1 MSATES
7 DKPQNKKPDDNENDS
22 GLAAK
27 NPAKRRRTLLI
38 LLVVFVL
45 IGVIWLVLW
54 MLVFSKRESTD
65 NAYVGG
71 NQVAISAQVPGT
83 VVAILADDTQHVDA
97 GQVLVKLD
105 STDAEVRL
113 SQTRS
118 ALAQAVRQVRQQTDS
133 ASGSDA
139 MVAARQVDLT
149 KAEADLKRRLPLIA
163 EQAEAPENIQHLR
176 DAVDQAR
183 AALTSAQAQASAEHA
198 SIEGTDIANNPA
210 VLQARANFR
219 AAWVAAQRNAIY
231 APVSGYVAQRSV
243 QVGNSVQAGQQL
255 MTVLPLHDLWIDA
268 NFKESQLRHIRIGQ
282 PVKVEADIYGSSV
295 KYQGKVIGLGAGTG
309 SVFSLLP
316 AQNATGNWIKVV
328 QRVPVRIALDNQELD
343 KHPLRVGL
351 SSDVTVDISDD
362 RGAVLAPQAEHPPV
376 AQTTVYDQMASK
388 ADAEADQVINANL
401 SSSDTSGGDRSTHN
415 NKTH

>member
-7 DKPQNKKPDDNENDS
+7 DKSSVDANES
-22 GLAAK
+22 GMAAK
-27 NPAKRRRTLLI
+27 DPAKRRRVLLI
-38 LLVVFVL
+38 VAGAFILAGLIWFLL
-45 IGVIWLVLW
+45 WLF
-54 MLVFSKRESTD
+54 VFSSREKTD

-105 STDAEVRL
+105 STDADTRL
-113 SQTRS
+113 QQARS
-118 ALAQAVRQVRQQTDS
+118 ALAQAVRGVRQQTSS
-133 ASGSDA
+133 ASSADA
-139 MVAARQVDLT
+139 QVITARLALK

-163 EQAEAPENIQHLR
+163 AQAESPEIVQHMR
-176 DAVDQAR
+176 DGVE
-183 AALTSAQAQASAEHA
+183 QAQAAVSAAEAQSAAAHA
-198 SIEGTDIANNPA
+198 AIEGTDVAQNPV

-231 APVSGYVAQRSV
+231 APVSGYVAERSV
-243 QVGNSVQAGQQL
+243 QLGNSVAAGQQL
-255 MTVLPLHDLWIDA
+255 MTVVPLHDLWIDA

-282 PVKVEADIYGSSV
+282 PVKVTSDLYGSDAE
-295 KYQGKVIGLGAGTG
+295 YQGKVIGLGAGTG

-343 KHPLRVGL
+343 KHPLRIGL
-351 SSDVTVDISDD
+351 SADVTVDISDD
-362 RGAVLAPQAEHPPV
+362 KGSVLANTPAQQPV

-388 ADAEADQVINANL
+388 ADAEADQIISANL
-401 SSSDTSGGDRSTHN
+401 PHATAAN
-415 NKTH
+415 

>member
-7 DKPQNKKPDDNENDS
+7 DKSQSKTADDNDS

-27 NPAKRRRTLLI
+27 NPAKRRKTLLI
-38 LLVVFVL
+38 LLLVFVL
-45 IGVIWLVLW
+45 IGVIWIVLW
-54 MLVFSKRESTD
+54 TLVFSRRETTD

-97 GQVLVKLD
+97 GQILVKLD
-105 STDAEVRL
+105 STDADVRL

-133 ASGSDA
+133 ASSSDA

-149 KAEADLKRRLPLIA
+149 KAQADLKRRLPLIA

-176 DAVDQAR
+176 DGVDQAR

-219 AAWVAAQRNAIY
+219 AAWFAAQRNAIY

-243 QVGNSVQAGQQL
+243 QLGNSVQAGQQL

-282 PVKVEADIYGSSV
+282 PVKVEADIYGGSV

-328 QRVPVRIALDNQELD
+328 QRVPVRVALDNQELD
-343 KHPLRVGL
+343 KHPLRIGL

-362 RGAVLAPQAEHPPV
+362 RGAVLAPQTAHPPV
-376 AQTTVYDQMASK
+376 AETMVYDQMASK
-388 ADAEADQVINANL
+388 ADAEADQVIRANL
-401 SSSDTSGGDRSTHN
+401 SSSDNARSNRTN
-415 NKTH
+415 